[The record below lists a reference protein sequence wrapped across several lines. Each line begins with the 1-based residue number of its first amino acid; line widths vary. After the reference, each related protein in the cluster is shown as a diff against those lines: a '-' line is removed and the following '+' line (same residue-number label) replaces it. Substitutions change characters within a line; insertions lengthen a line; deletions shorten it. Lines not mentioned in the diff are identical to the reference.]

1 MTPPQL
7 HVEVVYRSVGV
18 ALQSRPDLDDLYGR
32 KNVTIL
38 QSATI
43 PRLLAVPSS
52 LP

>member
-18 ALQSRPDLDDLYGR
+18 GLQRRPDLDDLYGG
-32 KNVTIL
+32 KNVTFL
-38 QSATI
+38 QSATST
-43 PRLLAVPSS
+43 RLLALPSS